1 MPYYHTASFTWRN
14 RKPGKQLISLWLEE
28 ARGKSRPKIFPKT
41 LVPVSNSHSLV
52 SPKLLW
58 HLTRIAV
65 SLKIPFCSDY
75 FFIFGSKLWSTVSPQ
90 RLFLGSFEKVMCH
103 RSCVATQPGCGS
115 WGWFGPFFSG
125 CSCCTDLLLLVSLW
139 FNLPFLLLNKIKLKK
154 KNHYLLIHNCRITP
168 DGPFL

>member
-1 MPYYHTASFTWRN
+1 MVRTEIQEILVSSELRTTGLIITLHLSHEETEN
-14 RKPGKQLISLWLEE
+14 RGGELISLWLEE

-52 SPKLLW
+52 SPKLPW

-65 SLKIPFCSDY
+65 SLKIPFCSAY

-90 RLFLGSFEKVMCH
+90 RIFLGSFEKVMCH

-115 WGWFGPFFSG
+115 RW
-125 CSCCTDLLLLVSLW
+125 
-139 FNLPFLLLNKIKLKK
+139 
-154 KNHYLLIHNCRITP
+154 
-168 DGPFL
+168 